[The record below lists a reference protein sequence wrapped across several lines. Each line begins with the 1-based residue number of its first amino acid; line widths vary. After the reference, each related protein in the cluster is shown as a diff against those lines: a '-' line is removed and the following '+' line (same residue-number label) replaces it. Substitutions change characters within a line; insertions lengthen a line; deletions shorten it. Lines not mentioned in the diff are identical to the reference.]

1 MDICVIWN
9 QSKLHMQK
17 YTLLIVSLL
26 LAGYA
31 ATAQQRIVTAG
42 SSSSEIVCALGLCD
56 KIVATDRTSL
66 YPAKLQALP
75 SIGYRTSISAE
86 GIISQRPD
94 LVIFEQEYG
103 KDELIDQL
111 KSTGIETLIVEQ
123 ESNFEST
130 QQRIRTISKALKK
143 EKEGEALIQ
152 EISAELDELKQKV
165 DATKER
171 PKVLCVYARGHGNMQ
186 VAGRNTPFTLLEVAG
201 TRNAVPDVDGYKPLN
216 AESLIQANPDYILF
230 FESGLQSIGGIEKA
244 LEITGVKQTTAGK
257 KRQVIAMDGVM
268 LTNWG
273 PRVAQAAEQLFLL
286 THPEGNN

>member
-17 YTLLIVSLL
+17 YTLPIILLL

-31 ATAQQRIVTAG
+31 TTAQQRIVTAG

-56 KIVATDRTSL
+56 NIVATDRTSL

-86 GIISQRPD
+86 GIIAQEPD
-94 LVIFEQEYG
+94 LVIFEQKYV

-111 KSTGIETLIVEQ
+111 KSTGIKTLIVEQ
-123 ESNFEST
+123 ESHFEST
-130 QQRIRTISKALKK
+130 QGRIRTIAKALKK
-143 EKEGEALIQ
+143 EKEGEALIRK
-152 EISAELDELKQKV
+152 ISAELDALKQKV
-165 DATKER
+165 DATPRR

-201 TRNAVPDVDGYKPLN
+201 TRNAVPNVVGYKPLN

-230 FESGLQSIGGIEKA
+230 FERGLESIGGIEKA

-257 KRQVIAMDGVM
+257 KRQIIAMDGVM